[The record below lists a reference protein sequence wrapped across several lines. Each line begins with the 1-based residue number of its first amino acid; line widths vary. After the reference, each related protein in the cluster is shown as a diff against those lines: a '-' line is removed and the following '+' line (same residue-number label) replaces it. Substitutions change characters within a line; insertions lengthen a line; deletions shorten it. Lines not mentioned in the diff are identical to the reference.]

1 MKLDYAQKSTSGCSF
16 ACRRVEST
24 EEHMNDDFSKNA
36 FGADEV
42 TVTVE
47 YDGDEDVMVNDIP
60 DEELLKDEEKKEEE
74 EEEELNEEE
83 EKMLEGIK

>member
-1 MKLDYAQKSTSGCSF
+1 MKPDYAQKSTSGCSF

-24 EEHMNDDFSKNA
+24 EEHMKDDFSKNA

-47 YDGDEDVMVNDIP
+47 YDGDEDVMVNGIP

-83 EKMLEGIK
+83 EKMLEDIK